1 MRDYLNTTDAP
12 SSYCGIIQTIYKEFM
27 KLTPTTEEGR
37 NFVES
42 LLQKWSEQ
50 VTNNFMPLLY
60 IGGIENKDNYLKFK
74 ESDPTIYEF
83 GILISN
89 LIKTGDYN
97 LLLNLCAEEHY
108 KNTNVYPEWLET
120 ELRGTSEQCKNH
132 ILQNELEGINSELY
146 ENIKNDLIQSG
157 ELTIDESSL
166 MYTKAI
172 NNIKNYILDNSKVD
186 TFEGQKLLDE
196 NIQEIFE
203 SNTPVLKLKEFKT
216 NAQQVA
222 PHDAKLMDILKFV
235 NKNIK
240 NSPSLNVL
248 LNIAKEEHLQNTGRA
263 NEPDSDE
270 TIKAL
275 KDYWNAGDSEIE
287 QGIKNGVFN
296 NLKSNLLMNLKSDLI
311 PDSNET
317 KILNIPEQAPMDKLL
332 ESLQDLEVFS
342 PIGVL
347 YDDEEKNQKYA
358 FVEDDVYQIDV
369 VDNSIIYNSVDIKSI
384 SHIPESLLRFTQ
396 AFKELSYNPKT
407 QEFKPALSKWDFN
420 IQINNEG
427 KVFLYKSDEIAK
439 TASMTEIDLSDLRN
453 LFVETLELFK
463 QTNISETEIKNLER
477 DADNFVIVALNYN
490 KLILFEDLI
499 QLQSLFENTYAIIP
513 SDNLF
518 ENDNQI
524 SKPQIISGTN
534 DKVSK
539 TYKSFQELVNDIN
552 KNIGLKSEKSVNH
565 LFSNNLN
572 QEFKKNYERQ
582 LKIGSLNE
590 QQKQLNQ
597 EIQSKNNLLK
607 LAEPESPAQ
616 QKLQKELDKLNSDL
630 DENLNQLNYYVN
642 DFDILKNE

>member
-1 MRDYLNTTDAP
+1 MRDYYNTTDAP
-12 SSYCGIIQTIYKEFM
+12 TSYCGIIQTIYDELT
-27 KLTPTTEEGR
+27 KLNPTTEEG
-37 NFVES
+37 NYFIGN
-42 LLQKWSEQ
+42 LLQNWSKNVQ
-50 VTNNFMPLLY
+50 NNWMPLLF
-60 IGGIENKDNYLKFK
+60 IGGIENKEKYLNFR
-74 ESDPTIYEF
+74 ESEPSIYNF
-83 GILISN
+83 GVTISN

-108 KNTNVYPEWLET
+108 KNTNIYPEWLES
-120 ELRGTSEQCKNH
+120 ELRGTSEQCKNY

-146 ENIKNDLIQSG
+146 ENIKSDLIQSG

-166 MYTKAI
+166 MYKKVI
-172 NNIKNYILDNSKVD
+172 NNIKSYILDNSKLD
-186 TFEGQKLLDE
+186 TEEGQKFLDD
-196 NIQEIFE
+196 NIQQIFE

-240 NSPSLNVL
+240 NSPSLNIL

-275 KDYWNAGDSEIE
+275 KNYWNAGDSEIE
-287 QGIKNGVFN
+287 QGIKNGVFD

-358 FVEDDVYQIDV
+358 FIEDDVYQIDV
-369 VDNSIIYNSVDIKSI
+369 KDNVINYNSVDIKTI
-384 SHIPESLLRFTQ
+384 SHIPESLLRFTK

-420 IQINNEG
+420 IKITNEG
-427 KVFLYKSDEIAK
+427 KVILHQSDEIAR
-439 TASMTEIDLSDLRN
+439 TESCMEIDITDLKN
-453 LFVETLELFK
+453 LFLETLELFK
-463 QTNISETEIKNLER
+463 QSNISETEIKNLER
-477 DADNFVIVALNYN
+477 DADNFIIVALNYK
-490 KLILFEDLI
+490 KLFLFEDLI
-499 QLQSLFENTYAIIP
+499 QLQSLFENNYVIIP
-513 SDNLF
+513 SNNLF
-518 ENDNQI
+518 ENQDL
-524 SKPQIISGTN
+524 KPQFISGSL
-534 DKVSK
+534 DKETK
-539 TYKSFQELVNDIN
+539 NYKSIQELVNNIN

-572 QEFKKNYERQ
+572 QEFKKNYDRQ
-582 LKIGSLNE
+582 LKIGSLKE
-590 QQKQLNQ
+590 QQKILNQ
-597 EIQSKNNLLK
+597 EITAKNNLIK
-607 LAEPESPAQ
+607 LAEPDSPAQ
-616 QKLQKELDKLNSDL
+616 QKLQQELEKLNSDL
-630 DENLNQLNYYVN
+630 NQNLNDLNYYVN
-642 DFDILKNE
+642 DFDVLKNE